1 MSIPIAFNNQ
11 LDKFLDELIQTYPE
25 DKDFPYYKRLVD
37 QLKRLNVRKPIELYA
52 FTVYKHVK
60 LIEDRDSDFFF
71 NNFGKLVSDETED
84 KSNQAEAFRLF
95 ENIKTYWK
103 GMSEDNHK
111 IIWDYLNVLTKLAM
125 RFLVETGTK
134 H

>member
-1 MSIPIAFNNQ
+1 MSVPIAFNNQ
-11 LDKFLDELIQTYPE
+11 LDKFLDELIKTYPE

-52 FTVYKHVK
+52 FTVHKHVK
-60 LIEDRDSDFFF
+60 LIENRDSDFFF
-71 NNFGKLVSDETED
+71 SNFGKLVSEETED

-95 ENIKTYWK
+95 ENIKKYWEE
-103 GMSEDNHK
+103 MNDDNKK

-125 RFLVETGTK
+125 NFLVSNAK
-134 H
+134 

>member
-37 QLKRLNVRKPIELYA
+37 QLKRVNVRKPIELYA

-60 LIEDRDSDFFF
+60 LIEERNSEFFF

-84 KSNQAEAFRLF
+84 KGNQAEAFRLF
-95 ENIKTYWK
+95 ENIKTYWQ
-103 GMSEDNHK
+103 GMNEDNRK

-125 RFLVETGTK
+125 RFLVETSTK
-134 H
+134 N